1 MDSEDLLTTYE
12 IMGKLTP
19 FTGHG
24 MMILQGGNK
33 LYLKQLV
40 ISRAEKNRALH
51 IFHWAKVFGS
61 CPRRHQT
68 FLAFAWGGS
77 TPISSRCVLCLC
89 MRKSVYRAMRRY
101 AAISN
106 PTSVWLR
113 KAHKVTSAFQAGK
126 SIIKNLASLC
136 VLFGMVKSNP
146 FKGSV
151 TSNQGIKGSLWI
163 TWNILIPC

>member
-19 FTGHG
+19 FIGHG

-61 CPRRHQT
+61 CPHRHQT